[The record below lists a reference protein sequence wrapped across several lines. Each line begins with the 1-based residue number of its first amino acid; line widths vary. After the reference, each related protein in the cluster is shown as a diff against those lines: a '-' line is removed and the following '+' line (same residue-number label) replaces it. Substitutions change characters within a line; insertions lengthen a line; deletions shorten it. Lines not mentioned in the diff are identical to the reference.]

1 MMAAMSQL
9 GETDP
14 ASLFAAYFEPGWT
27 DGLPVVPPTE
37 KSVGERWTSASI
49 GWRRRSVPSAGRS
62 RLTACR
68 RHDD

>member
-14 ASLFAAYFEPGWT
+14 ASLIAAYFEPGWT
-27 DGLPVVPPTE
+27 DGLP
-37 KSVGERWTSASI
+37 
-49 GWRRRSVPSAGRS
+49 
-62 RLTACR
+62 ACR

>member
-14 ASLFAAYFEPGWT
+14 ASLIAAYFEPGWT
-27 DGLPVVPPTE
+27 DGL
-37 KSVGERWTSASI
+37 
-49 GWRRRSVPSAGRS
+49 
-62 RLTACR
+62 TACR